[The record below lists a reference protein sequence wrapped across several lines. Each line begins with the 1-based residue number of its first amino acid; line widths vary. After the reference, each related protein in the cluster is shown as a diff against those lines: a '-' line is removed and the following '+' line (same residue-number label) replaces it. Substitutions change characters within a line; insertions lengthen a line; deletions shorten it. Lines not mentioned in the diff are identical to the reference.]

1 MTARWRWFAVPA
13 GGAALYLLLRL
24 GLAGSPEAATWV
36 NRLVPGAFLALA
48 CIGATLAAV
57 QFKRGDYLRP
67 AWGLVAFGFL
77 CIAVSR
83 LLSGPN
89 PPYALRLALT
99 VCSNAAQIAGTWLL
113 ARTWQVAGLEL
124 PRGRAGVYGA
134 AIFVALIVAGVPLV
148 ADLREVLATGR
159 ITAWHGIVSSLG
171 DGITFVL
178 LAPITLTA
186 ITLRGGLTG
195 WPWLFYAVSILCW
208 LVYDLRDVV
217 LLFMPGD
224 PPEWVTIAVE
234 PFRVAAAGCAFAA
247 GMAQRWLAR
256 HET

>member
-1 MTARWRWFAVPA
+1 MTSGRRWFAVPA
-13 GGAALYLLLRL
+13 GGAALYLALRL
-24 GLAGSPEAATWV
+24 GLDGTDAVVWV

-48 CIGATLAAV
+48 SIGAIMAAV
-57 QFKRGDYLRP
+57 QLKRGDYLRP
-67 AWGLVAFGFL
+67 AWGLIGLGFL
-77 CIAVSR
+77 CIAISR

-89 PPYALRLALT
+89 PPYELRLGLT
-99 VCSNAAQIAGTWLL
+99 VGSNAAQIAGTWLL

-124 PRGRAGVYGA
+124 PRARVGVYVA
-134 AIFVALIVAGVPLV
+134 AIFFALIVAGVPLV
-148 ADLREVLATGR
+148 ANVREVMATGR
-159 ITAWHGIVSSLG
+159 ITAWHGIVSSTG

-195 WPWLFYAVSILCW
+195 WPWLFYAASILSW

-217 LLFMPGD
+217 LLFMSGEN
-224 PPEWVTIAVE
+224 PPWVTIAVE
-234 PFRVAAAGCAFAA
+234 PFRVAAGGFAFAA
-247 GMAQRWLAR
+247 AMAQRWLAK